1 MSSPDVAWAKAVL
14 DRAMGALV
22 GLAEALGTPGLVTK
36 ALAEAKAVLEDAEEA
51 RERLNT
57 VLVETMAAAAPVI
70 PTPGVN
76 AEGVYGA
83 LEALATARAAELERE
98 LRQNRRRRRVLRVI
112 RDVAIVLMLV
122 CTPLL
127 SLDVVREALGVTQ
140 ENELVTSLATII
152 VTARRPCTARRQ
164 PSVTW
169 PLPSATNVNK
179 LTATRHRARA
189 IAAVTKATAEAT
201 TAFSDTLG
209 TLEEVTRQLRTLV
222 DAVTQDLEMDQGF
235 PASAQA
241 LGTSWWP
248 WRQRWGT
255 RRGHRGWPGHGRLCQ
270 GMSRDRDTGRVL
282 LILGTP

>member
-22 GLAEALGTPGLVTK
+22 GLAEALGTPGMVTK

-83 LEALATARAAELERE
+83 LGALAAARAAELERE
-98 LRQNRRRRRVLRVI
+98 LRQNRRRRRVLRVV
-112 RDVAIVLMLV
+112 RDVTIVLMLL

-127 SLDVVREALGVTQ
+127 SLDVVREALGLTQ
-140 ENELVTSLATII
+140 ENELVTSLATVII
-152 VTARRPCTARRQ
+152 TCQAALYGTETAERHLATAISHQRQ
-164 PSVTW
+164 Q
-169 PLPSATNVNK
+169 ADRY
-179 LTATRHRARA
+179 RHRARA
-189 IAAVTKATAEAT
+189 IAAVTKATTEAT
-201 TAFSDTLG
+201 TAFNDTLG

-222 DAVTQDLEMDQGF
+222 DAVTQDLEMAQGF

-241 LGTSWWP
+241 LGDIVMALATEMGDKEGT
-248 WRQRWGT
+248 QRLA
-255 RRGHRGWPGHGRLCQ
+255 RAREALPG
-270 GMSRDRDTGRVL
+270 DE
-282 LILGTP
+282 